1 MRQLNEKDVAL
12 LHMNIQQGY
21 LEEAARN
28 LNADLEI
35 SLALLEELVK
45 EERELSPQAEARRA
59 GRLSYYFGVHQRF
72 YIECAAKGLYTTV
85 EEKAQFREQMFKE
98 EDQLLYDYRA
108 SWMSAFNG

>member
-21 LEEAARN
+21 LEEAALNKDASLKESLNN
-28 LNADLEI
+28 LNALI
-35 SLALLEELVK
+35 LEERK
-45 EERELSPQAEARRA
+45 MTPQAEAHRT

-72 YIECAAKGLYTTV
+72 YMESVIQGDYTTV
-85 EEKAQFREQMFKE
+85 EEKAQFREKMFKE
-98 EDQLLYDYRA
+98 ENQLLYDYRA

>member
-21 LEEAARN
+21 SEEAALNKDASLKESINN
-28 LNADLEI
+28 LNA
-35 SLALLEELVK
+35 LVL
-45 EERELSPQAEARRA
+45 EEREITPQSEARRA

>member
-59 GRLSYYFGVHQRF
+59 GRLSYYFGIYHRM
-72 YIECAAKGLYTTV
+72 YDIRRAYGTYATT
-85 EEKAQFREQMFKE
+85 KEQMQARQE
-98 EDQLLYDYRA
+98 MSDAENQLLRDYRA